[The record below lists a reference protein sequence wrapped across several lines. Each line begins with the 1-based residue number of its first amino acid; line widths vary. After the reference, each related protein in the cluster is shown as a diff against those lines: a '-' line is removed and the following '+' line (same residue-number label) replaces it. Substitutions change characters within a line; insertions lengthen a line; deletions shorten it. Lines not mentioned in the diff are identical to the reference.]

1 MQDVERTAEKHE
13 EHDSA
18 EIQAISKQ
26 IYWMSIKYREIADSI
41 PRTRMP
47 ERDDLEKMT
56 VPMLKQICEQYGIKK
71 SGRKEEIIQRI
82 LESEESNENP
92 AEKNLEEK
100 QESQISIPL
109 NGRQESGAIIGKG
122 GTIIQK
128 IQRDSGAYLSID
140 NDELLT
146 ISGSPGSIQ
155 EAKELVEEI
164 LNEAKAA
171 RKAGKAKRKA
181 ARKVEKAKHGPAT
194 QAALVVNNLRDNP
207 MSRPRKK
214 HTLLERIEEIGD
226 GKWSKERSKQI
237 LNWLKQKGKIT
248 IEGESVHYD
257 L

>member
-1 MQDVERTAEKHE
+1 M
-13 EHDSA
+13 
-18 EIQAISKQ
+18 
-26 IYWMSIKYREIADSI
+26 
-41 PRTRMP
+41 
-47 ERDDLEKMT
+47 
-56 VPMLKQICEQYGIKK
+56 
-71 SGRKEEIIQRI
+71 
-82 LESEESNENP
+82 ESEESNENP
-92 AEKNLEEK
+92 AEKNPEEK
-100 QESQISIPL
+100 QERQISISL

-122 GTIIQK
+122 GAIIQK
-128 IQRDSGAYLSID
+128 IQRDSGAHLSID

-171 RKAGKAKRKA
+171 RKAEKAKRKAEKAKRKA
-181 ARKVEKAKHGPAT
+181 ARKAKKAKHGPAT